1 MAPTLAVKK
10 AGGAADAVTKSTKT
24 ARKRKTSVASAKLES
39 EDGRAVRRSGRG
51 GSKRPKEDVK
61 FVSERAGPAEYYEV
75 VDEKEAFEATRDPTR
90 ARTNEETRRGE
101 TTARHARTKAKN
113 AWTKVETAIRAVSL

>member
-1 MAPTLAVKK
+1 M
-10 AGGAADAVTKSTKT
+10 TKSTKT
-24 ARKRKTSVASAKLES
+24 AKKEDVRGLGKLES

-75 VDEKEAFEATRDPTR
+75 VDEEAFEAAATRLANGCGSELLD
-90 ARTNEETRRGE
+90 RG
-101 TTARHARTKAKN
+101 H
-113 AWTKVETAIRAVSL
+113 